1 MYSLPDSTCIILLT
15 QNTINDNIINKKLD
29 YRLIGRS
36 TNSLFLLADSITV
49 HFIGWICPFMCRF
62 DVAFAVCTSYISN
75 QQFAIVF
82 HKVYYY
88 SLLQYYVLYVLRT
101 ASMGPLQLVKDKG
114 ISAFFKIRC
123 IRFLKN
129 NLKES
134 LPFFP
139 ARFHNLFRHQ
149 IDHFW
154 KLIREWWIISEIRS
168 RFEQWL
174 ASLRV
179 SLPPFPLLVCP
190 LRTVCLSSADFPK
203 EHPSIKV
210 QKNALSCLFRNNYEN
225 SAVSPPQ
232 RTSRR

>member
-1 MYSLPDSTCIILLT
+1 
-15 QNTINDNIINKKLD
+15 
-29 YRLIGRS
+29 
-36 TNSLFLLADSITV
+36 
-49 HFIGWICPFMCRF
+49 MCRF

-114 ISAFFKIRC
+114 ISVFFKIRC

-139 ARFHNLFRHQ
+139 ARFHNLFRYQ

-154 KLIREWWIISEIRS
+154 KLIRE
-168 RFEQWL
+168 
-174 ASLRV
+174 
-179 SLPPFPLLVCP
+179 
-190 LRTVCLSSADFPK
+190 
-203 EHPSIKV
+203 
-210 QKNALSCLFRNNYEN
+210 
-225 SAVSPPQ
+225 
-232 RTSRR
+232 